1 MISYP
6 RTRMRRNRKASW
18 CRELLAEIHLKPSN
32 FIMPLFVIEGVNKIE
47 GIPMMPNVFRYTID
61 KLIDKAKS
69 LYDIGIQAVM
79 LFPYIEQSLKTATG
93 TEATNQNNLISRAVK
108 ELKKAVPQLGI
119 ISDVALDPYTS
130 HGHDGV
136 LDKNYDVDNDA
147 TIKILIQQA
156 LILADAGVDAVAPSD
171 MMDGR
176 VGLIRDAF
184 EANGYN
190 NTQIFSY
197 GVKFDSSLYR
207 PFRDAIGSKDN
218 LGTKDKKGYF
228 LDYRNC
234 TEALAEIELDISEG
248 ADAIIIKPATIYMD
262 IISLASRKFPHIPIF
277 AYHVSG
283 EYAILT
289 KSAECG
295 IVPER
300 DIFLE
305 TIYSLK
311 RAGARNIISYYA
323 DRWAEVE

>member
-1 MISYP
+1 MSYP

-18 CRELLAEIHLKPSN
+18 CRDLLAEIHLKPSD
-32 FIMPLFVIEGVNKIE
+32 FIMPLFVIEGINRIE
-47 GIPMMPNVFRYTID
+47 EIPMMPNVFRYTID
-61 KLIDKAKS
+61 KLIDKVKS
-69 LYDIGIQAVM
+69 LYEVGIQAVI
-79 LFPYIEQSLKTATG
+79 LFPYIEQNLKNPTG
-93 TEATNQNNLISRAVK
+93 TEAIKHNNLISRAVK
-108 ELKKAVPQLGI
+108 ELKKFVPQIGL

-136 LDKNYDVDNDA
+136 LDKNYDVDNDE

-176 VGLIRDAF
+176 IGLIRDAL
-184 EANGYN
+184 EINGYN

-197 GVKFDSSLYR
+197 GAKFHSSLYK
-207 PFRDAIGSKDN
+207 PFRDAIGSQDN

-234 TEALAEIELDISEG
+234 NEALAEVELDISEG
-248 ADAIIIKPATIYMD
+248 ADAIIIKPASMYMD
-262 IISLASRKFPHIPIF
+262 IISLASRNFPHIPIF

-295 IVPER
+295 IVCER

-305 TIYSLK
+305 TMHSLK
-311 RAGARNIISYYA
+311 RAGVRNIITYYA
-323 DRWAEVE
+323 DRWMEFE